1 LTIQLLVWMVKA
13 VIKPLLLEA
22 AGIEP
27 MKPTPQG
34 LLRGPV
40 QVSGDLLYPTKEGHI
55 AAVLVD
61 RWKFIETAS
70 GPILYD
76 IELDIDETHD
86 VASQYP
92 DLVESLS
99 SELSGSQIHAES
111 VGLSSEERGMLERL
125 GYLENEF
132 PQK

>member
-1 LTIQLLVWMVKA
+1 
-13 VIKPLLLEA
+13 
-22 AGIEP
+22 
-27 MKPTPQG
+27 
-34 LLRGPV
+34 
-40 QVSGDLLYPTKEGHI
+40 
-55 AAVLVD
+55 VD

-99 SELSGSQIHAES
+99 SELSGTQIHAES
-111 VGLSSEERGMLERL
+111 VGLSAEERGMLERL

-132 PQK
+132 HQK